1 MITGALKSQVD
12 KIWDTFWSGG
22 ISNPISVI
30 EQFTYL
36 LFMRQLDERQ
46 ANNDFQRS
54 LNVDPSTA
62 DIFDENHQHLR
73 WRNLME
79 ISDGTQRRDVIV
91 TEVFPLLRTLGGS
104 GFARH
109 LSNASFG
116 IENPATLI
124 SVMKQ
129 VNDLTFANK
138 DIAGDLYEYMLSK
151 LSTSGT
157 NGQFRTPSH
166 IIDLMVEL
174 MRPAPTHRVID
185 PASGTAGF
193 LVAASEWTR
202 RHHADTFLDARARTH
217 YNESGLTGFD
227 FDSTMVR
234 IAAMNM
240 FMHGF
245 EDPNISY
252 RDALQQIPDE
262 AQEAF
267 DLILANPPFAGS
279 IDESSLDPSLS
290 NLVTSK
296 KTELLFLARFLT
308 LLKPGGRAAVI
319 VPEGVLFGSTKA
331 HKQLRKH
338 LIDDQRLD
346 GVIKLPSGTFKPYS
360 GVSTAILCFTRT
372 DRGNTED
379 VWFYEVTADGL
390 SLDDKRAPLLDAHLL
405 GPTPTVRPL
414 NSEVAGDNPDAAE
427 FTEEQHK
434 ANNLPDL
441 LARWQERTGA
451 ERKRARTE
459 QSFTVPAEEI
469 RQADYDLSMNRY
481 KEIVSDLEYTR
492 DPLEIIAEIKE
503 LDAQIASG
511 LSKLEAMLQE
521 GNLP

>member
-36 LFMRQLDERQ
+36 LFMRQLDENQ

-54 LNVDPSTA
+54 LDVAPSTA
-62 DIFDENHQHLR
+62 DIFDVNHQHLR

-79 ISDGTQRRDVIV
+79 ISDGSQRRDLIV
-91 TEVFPLLRTLGGS
+91 TEVFPFLRALGSS

-109 LSNASFG
+109 MSNASFG

-129 VNDLTFANK
+129 VNDLEFANK

-174 MRPAPTHRVID
+174 MRPSPTHRVID

-193 LVAASEWTR
+193 LVAASEWTQ
-202 RHHADTFLDARARTH
+202 RHHADELLDARLRQH

-252 RDALQQIPDE
+252 RDALQQIPNE

-279 IDESSLDPSLS
+279 IDESSLDPTLA

-319 VPEGVLFGSTKA
+319 VPEGVLFGSSKA

-338 LIDDQRLD
+338 LIDEQRLD
-346 GVIKLPSGTFKPYS
+346 AVIKLPSGTFKPYS

-372 DRGNTED
+372 DRGSTED

-390 SLDDKRAPLLDAHLL
+390 SLDDKRTPLLDAHLL
-405 GPTPTVRPL
+405 GPTPTVRPH
-414 NSEVAGDNPDAAE
+414 NPEVAGDTPDAVV
-427 FTEEQHK
+427 FTEEQHA
-434 ANNLPDL
+434 ANNLPDVL
-441 LARWQERTGA
+441 DRWQERTGT
-451 ERKRARTE
+451 ERERARTQ
-459 QSFTVPAEEI
+459 QSFTVPANEI
-469 RQADYDLSMNRY
+469 RGTGYDLSMNRY
-481 KEIVSDLEYTR
+481 KEIVFNAEDTR
-492 DPLEIIAEIKE
+492 DPMEIIAEIKE
-503 LDAQIASG
+503 LDAEITEG
-511 LSKLEAMLQE
+511 LSKLEEMLS
-521 GNLP
+521 